1 MYYILLSYVVVGA
14 FVIWVLIIFGKW
26 GSENTI
32 LGEFFFMVFWGGILL
47 AVISVLGGSSIACKV
62 WLTFFIAFLIFGN
75 EVRSA

>member
-32 LGEFFFMVFWGGILL
+32 LGEFFL
-47 AVISVLGGSSIACKV
+47 C
-62 WLTFFIAFLIFGN
+62 FF
-75 EVRSA
+75 EVSF